1 MKNDKDNINCI
12 IQGSEEVIESPMLT
26 GFEGFDAGKFNYID
40 NPVVRTRP
48 SKSTMDTRLLSFML
62 HVGEENRKEL
72 KKLMLELAY
81 SEELTPEQMMEK
93 YFKSVEGWEN
103 FGKSTVNLP
112 SRPKTEGS

>member
-1 MKNDKDNINCI
+1 MKNDKDIINNI

-26 GFEGFDAGKFNYID
+26 GFEGFDVGKFNYFD

-48 SKSTMDTRLLSFML
+48 RKSSMDTQLLSFML

-72 KKLMLELAY
+72 KKMMLEMAY
-81 SEELTPEQMMEK
+81 SEELTPEQMMDK

-103 FGKSTVNLP
+103 FGKGAVNLP
-112 SRPKTEGS
+112 SRPKTEDS